1 MHVKKPCN
9 TCFILSYKLNSL
21 MQLYQNEPISS
32 TIVVSFAGHG
42 LKFGGNPRPEFRNF
56 LSKNFPGVDVLLLVD
71 YNCRCYHQGLK
82 GLTSNV
88 DETANYIQNIIIGY
102 KKVIF
107 VGVSAGGYASILFGS
122 LLKVND
128 VIAITPQTK
137 LKAVFFDD
145 TYRDLTNLINS
156 TTNYIL
162 IADTSVEHPEHMH
175 HISHCERIE
184 HYANVVVLR
193 KNKVYVGLMR
203 DDGSLLEVF
212 QNVIKK

>member
-1 MHVKKPCN
+1 
-9 TCFILSYKLNSL
+9 
-21 MQLYQNEPISS
+21 MQLYQHEPKSS
-32 TIVVSFAGHG
+32 TIILSFAGHG
-42 LKFGGNPRPEFRNF
+42 LKFGGIPRPEFRNF
-56 LSKNFPGVDVLLLVD
+56 LSKHFPGIDVLLLVD

-102 KKVIF
+102 KKVVF

-184 HYANVVVLR
+184 HFENVVVMR
-193 KNKVYVGLMR
+193 KNKVDVGLMR